1 VGSKD
6 DMRSVFCNLLL
17 SDQFSSGFLS
27 PRFGAFSVLRME
39 TAPRCMVG
47 ASVFSK
53 EPPRLGEGPL
63 IAVKMNVLRGVTQ
76 GIEYMGF

>member
-1 VGSKD
+1 MGSKD
-6 DMRSVFCNLLL
+6 GTRSVFCNLLL

-27 PRFGAFSVLRME
+27 PRFGASSVLRMG

-53 EPPRLGEGPL
+53 ESWVTSLGVGRG
-63 IAVKMNVLRGVTQ
+63 LRGVAQ
-76 GIEYMGF
+76 DIEYLGF